1 MAQAE
6 GLTDRS
12 DAAPIDAGRFRC
24 ISSTNNREGARM
36 RELSRRGLIGT
47 GVASL
52 ALAGSGQAAPQP
64 FFARTGL
71 PIGLQL
77 YTLADQAA
85 ADLEGTLKAVAAIG
99 YKTIELAGY
108 AGRTPAELRKVMDGF
123 GLTTP
128 SAHVQ
133 VQARGGESS
142 LDGDLSRLADEAHV
156 LGVKMIVMP
165 IFYTPDRFDLKPRA
179 GEAFGQVLGRIGGAM
194 TADDWKFNADF
205 LNAKGTAL
213 KKAGLTLAYHNHNAE
228 FSPLAGGKAGA
239 RNGFEVL
246 LANTDPAV
254 VSFEMDAGW
263 VSAAGQ
269 DPFALLKDHPGR
281 FVAMHV
287 KDIKATTKPNFVFQQ
302 DPTEVG
308 SGMID
313 WKRLLPAAHAA
324 GVRDFFVEQEP
335 PFTRSRLESVATSFS
350 YLSKLQA

>member
-1 MAQAE
+1 M
-6 GLTDRS
+6 T
-12 DAAPIDAGRFRC
+12 
-24 ISSTNNREGARM
+24 
-36 RELSRRGLIGT
+36 ELSRRGL
-47 GVASL
+47 L
-52 ALAGSGQAAPQP
+52 AAGAAGLAATALPGLSQAASPP

-77 YTLADQAA
+77 YTLADQAK

-99 YKTIELAGY
+99 FKTIELAGY
-108 AGRTPAELRKVMDGF
+108 AGRTPAQLRQAMDAV

-133 VQARGGESS
+133 VQAQGGESS

-179 GEAFGQVLGRIGGAM
+179 GEAFGQRLGRIGGQM

-205 LNAKGTAL
+205 LNAKGAVL
-213 KKAGLTLAYHNHNAE
+213 KTHGLKLAYHNHNPE
-228 FSPLAGGKAGA
+228 FSPLAGGKPGA
-239 RNGFEVL
+239 RHGYEVL
-246 LANTDPAV
+246 MAGTDPAL

-263 VSAAGQ
+263 VAAAGH
-269 DPFALLKDHPGR
+269 DPLALLKDHPGR

-287 KDIKATTKPNFVFQQ
+287 KDIRATTKPNFVFAQ

-313 WKRLLPAAHAA
+313 WTRLLPAAHAA
-324 GVRDFFVEQEP
+324 GVADFFVEQEP
-335 PFTRSRLESVATSFS
+335 PFAHSRLESVGISFD
-350 YLSKLQA
+350 YLSKLKA

>member
-1 MAQAE
+1 MT
-6 GLTDRS
+6 G
-12 DAAPIDAGRFRC
+12 
-24 ISSTNNREGARM
+24 
-36 RELSRRGLIGT
+36 LSRRSLIAASAASLTGL
-47 GVASL
+47 GVAR
-52 ALAGSGQAAPQP
+52 AGQSQP

-77 YTLADQAA
+77 YTLADQAK

-99 YKTIELAGY
+99 FKTIELAGY
-108 AGRTPAELRKVMDGF
+108 AGRTPAQVRQAMDAV
-123 GLTTP
+123 GLSTP

-133 VQARGGESS
+133 VQSQAGEAS

-156 LGVKMIVMP
+156 LGVRMIVMP
-165 IFYTPDRFDLKPRA
+165 IFYAPERFDLKPKA
-179 GEAFGQVLGRIGGAM
+179 GEAFGQVLGRVGGAM

-205 LNAKGTAL
+205 LNAKGAVL
-213 KKAGLTLAYHNHNAE
+213 KKSGLKLAYHNHNAE
-228 FSPLAGGKAGA
+228 FSPLAGGKPGA
-239 RNGFEVL
+239 RNGYEIL

-263 VSAAGQ
+263 VAAAGQ
-269 DPFALLKDHPGR
+269 DPFALLKAYPGR

-308 SGMID
+308 SGKID
-313 WKRLLPAAHAA
+313 WPRLLPAAHAA

-335 PFTRSRLESVATSFS
+335 PFAHSRLESVGISFD
-350 YLSKLQA
+350 YLSKLRA

>member
-1 MAQAE
+1 M
-6 GLTDRS
+6 
-12 DAAPIDAGRFRC
+12 I
-24 ISSTNNREGARM
+24 
-36 RELSRRGLIGT
+36 ELSRRGVIAAGA
-47 GVASL
+47 ASL
-52 ALAGSGQAAPQP
+52 ASLGATRSRSAEIGP

-71 PIGLQL
+71 PVGLQL
-77 YTLADQAA
+77 YTLADQAT

-99 YKTIELAGY
+99 YTSIELAGY
-108 AGRTPAELRKVMDGF
+108 AGRTPAELRRIMDGV
-123 GLTTP
+123 GLATP

-133 VQARGGESS
+133 VQARGGEAN

-165 IFYTPDRFDLKPRA
+165 IFYTPERFDLKPRA

-205 LNAKGTAL
+205 LNAKGAIL
-213 KKAGLTLAYHNHNAE
+213 KRSGLKLAYHNHNPE
-228 FSPLAGGKAGA
+228 FSPLAGGKPGA
-239 RNGFEVL
+239 RNGYEIL
-246 LANTDPAV
+246 LANTDPALV
-254 VSFEMDAGW
+254 GFEMDAGW
-263 VSAAGQ
+263 VAAAGQ

-287 KDIKATTKPNFVFQQ
+287 KDIKATTRPNFVFEQ

-335 PFTRSRLESVATSFS
+335 PFARSRLESVGISFD
-350 YLSKLQA
+350 YLSKLRA

>member
-1 MAQAE
+1 M
-6 GLTDRS
+6 
-12 DAAPIDAGRFRC
+12 ID
-24 ISSTNNREGARM
+24 
-36 RELSRRGLIGT
+36 LSRRGLLAAGAAVVGT
-47 GVASL
+47 LGMADI
-52 ALAGSGQAAPQP
+52 GQAEGRP

-77 YTLADQAA
+77 YTLADQAQ

-99 YKTIELAGY
+99 FKTIELAGY
-108 AGRTPAELRKVMDGF
+108 AGRTPAQLRAAMDAA
-123 GLTTP
+123 GLSTP

-133 VQARGGESS
+133 VQARGGEAS

-156 LGVKMIVMP
+156 LGVRMIVMP
-165 IFYTPDRFDLKPRA
+165 IFYAPERFEMKPRA
-179 GEAFGQVLGRIGGAM
+179 GEAFGQLLGRIGGAM

-205 LNAKGTAL
+205 LNAKGAVL
-213 KKAGLTLAYHNHNAE
+213 KKAGLKLAYHNHNAE
-228 FSPLAGGKAGA
+228 FSPLAKDQGGKPGAGS
-239 RNGFEVL
+239 GYEIL
-246 LANTDPAV
+246 LANTDPAL

-263 VSAAGQ
+263 VAAAGQ

-287 KDIKATTKPNFVFQQ
+287 KDIKASTKPNFVFEQ

-324 GVRDFFVEQEP
+324 GVADFFVEQEP
-335 PFTRSRLESVATSFS
+335 PFAHSRLESVGVSYG
-350 YLSKLQA
+350 YLSKLVA